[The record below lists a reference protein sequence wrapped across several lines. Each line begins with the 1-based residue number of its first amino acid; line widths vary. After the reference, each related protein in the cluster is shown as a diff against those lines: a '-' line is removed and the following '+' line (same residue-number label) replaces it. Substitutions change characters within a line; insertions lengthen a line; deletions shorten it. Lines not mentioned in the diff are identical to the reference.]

1 MKNEEGCVQCLL
13 GKLNLNTQ
21 KIDPV
26 LFLSKI
32 KIYIVFMYRENESAP
47 FLHQRFKFLALYHT
61 AAVLL
66 FVCATTWAGP
76 CCIGTAVAII
86 GAEAPIGGVGT

>member
-13 GKLNLNTQ
+13 GKLNLKTQ

-32 KIYIVFMYRENESAP
+32 KIYIVFMYRENESA
-47 FLHQRFKFLALYHT
+47 
-61 AAVLL
+61 L
-66 FVCATTWAGP
+66 FVH
-76 CCIGTAVAII
+76 
-86 GAEAPIGGVGT
+86 